1 MCLLVTTH
9 NFVLLQV
16 NNTTYTYSPAQKVLE
31 PNFVVGAPSARLP
44 EAGSQ
49 LNCVALPGNLTKSTI
64 GQYLFAYT
72 LWAFESFRTSWSRIF
87 FLSCICSPS
96 FSKIEI
102 PDCFVSLS
110 RKSGSVL
117 LNQGR
122 PLHS

>member
-49 LNCVALPGNLTKSTI
+49 LNCVVLPGNLTKSILICLLVFIHCGLTPFHTSSTRN
-64 GQYLFAYT
+64 YL
-72 LWAFESFRTSWSRIF
+72 S
-87 FLSCICSPS
+87 
-96 FSKIEI
+96 
-102 PDCFVSLS
+102 
-110 RKSGSVL
+110 
-117 LNQGR
+117 
-122 PLHS
+122 